1 MKVFKRLKQ
10 LSSLALLLCVAT
22 QVQAADVDLA
32 TAQKMAK
39 SFMTKQVANGRLRA
53 AAASN
58 LKLAKAEA
66 SVFNPKAVDY
76 YIFNADKS
84 YVVVAGD
91 DLAPEILMY
100 GEEGTIDIND
110 IPPAMQWV
118 LNKYKYQIDG
128 IKAGTLKPNNY
139 TPKATTAVAPLV
151 TANWDQSAPYNN
163 QCPTSGSSHALTGCP
178 ATSLAMCY
186 YRWKWPK
193 TYPAVAAIS
202 SYNGIAAAALPER
215 EADWDNIIDEYTG
228 PSNYTSTSAQ
238 KDAVAWLMR
247 YAGQAIPDYM
257 YGTSASGANDPEIY
271 QGVKNMGYTDAQYYM
286 LTEYNY
292 YSGTNSSQYYTDA
305 QWNEWMLTELY
316 AGRPIEYL
324 AYDSGGGGGHAFNVF
339 GCNTSGQ
346 YYVNWGW
353 SGDSNGYCTLHNF
366 TTATGA
372 TGQSGSYVFNYG
384 EAMIIGIEP
393 PAGALGPQIIANP
406 TSLEFEG
413 YAGETYTQTINVKGY
428 NLEENITIAKSGS
441 SVYSVSPTTITP
453 EQAENGVDVTVTYKP
468 TAAGNTTATLTLSSG
483 EAEAQTVTITG
494 VAKPRVPTLVA
505 DPTSLSFVAKLGK
518 TVTKTINLT
527 GVFLTGNVT
536 ATLTDPSGVFSVS
549 PATIAPTSFNGET
562 PLQVAVSFMSNEEA
576 NYTGSLTFASNG
588 AESVTVQLTAMA
600 NDGGTASDP
609 YLDIAK
615 YETIDEAGFSS
626 LNKLYNYTEYP
637 EQDCAWL
644 TVSNYGMMANTATQ
658 KWFTHGGE
666 KKYGTENW
674 SATDVFLG
682 NTAYFSG
689 SGYYANW
696 NEDYQ
701 TFYVTNCSQVKQFA
715 YNSGSTYPLLM
726 DIYECTLNA
735 DGSIV
740 AGTTSIDHK
749 TSTQYGTTEIISS
762 IELNPE
768 KIYKVAI
775 YNDYSRLYEIG
786 FRTPYSSYDKPVA
799 TVATDVT
806 SNSFT
811 ANWST
816 CTGATSYT
824 LRVQPF
830 SVAPLM
836 SETFAGC
843 TASGTQSIASSLN
856 NYCDNAGW
864 TGTQVYQAVG
874 GLRLGT
880 GSATGN
886 IVSPAVDLSTTLGK
900 VYVLLKAKTYTN
912 NNGTSDTNC
921 NLTISCGSASET
933 VTVAGAD
940 EEEFL
945 VALDCTTAANQ
956 NIKIATTTNKKRV
969 VVTGVEIYNG
979 EPATGEAAAPM
990 TFTGITGNSYEVT
1003 GLNPETTYIYDVKA
1017 IYGTDESGWSN
1028 QITVTTLAE
1037 EVDPGITLAELLSTG
1052 VDGEQYTISNDL
1064 AVADVADYVNNAFLT
1079 DGEGNWIMLTAE
1091 DEIFNSLLNMNVIKG
1106 GTLKATL
1113 SGIELNPVLTATAAP
1128 EAGSEV
1134 IPFEV
1139 AAYNLADTFD
1149 PKVNQVIDVTGFWRA
1164 SEGAMRAYSSGGQSM
1179 TLNTSWGASNN
1190 TLVDGK
1196 RYTVRC
1202 AMNIKEAWKVSAG
1215 LMPKDYDYDFQNYL
1229 GYALRLPDTPT
1240 AITTIG
1246 ADGNEIVNVYNVQG
1260 MLLKQNIKAA
1270 DALKELPRGIY
1281 IIGNRKVIV
1290 K

>member
-215 EADWDNIIDEYTG
+215 EADWDTIIDEYTG

-286 LTEYNY
+286 LTEYNG
-292 YSGTNSSQYYTDA
+292 YSNSSQYYTDA

-494 VAKPRVPTLVA
+494 VGKPRVPTLVA
-505 DPTSLSFVAKLGK
+505 DPTTMNFVAKLGK
-518 TVTKTINLT
+518 TVSKTINLT

-549 PATIAPTSFNGET
+549 PATIAPTSFNG
-562 PLQVAVSFMSNEEA
+562 
-576 NYTGSLTFASNG
+576 
-588 AESVTVQLTAMA
+588 
-600 NDGGTASDP
+600 
-609 YLDIAK
+609 
-615 YETIDEAGFSS
+615 
-626 LNKLYNYTEYP
+626 
-637 EQDCAWL
+637 
-644 TVSNYGMMANTATQ
+644 
-658 KWFTHGGE
+658 
-666 KKYGTENW
+666 
-674 SATDVFLG
+674 
-682 NTAYFSG
+682 
-689 SGYYANW
+689 
-696 NEDYQ
+696 
-701 TFYVTNCSQVKQFA
+701 
-715 YNSGSTYPLLM
+715 
-726 DIYECTLNA
+726 
-735 DGSIV
+735 
-740 AGTTSIDHK
+740 
-749 TSTQYGTTEIISS
+749 
-762 IELNPE
+762 
-768 KIYKVAI
+768 
-775 YNDYSRLYEIG
+775 
-786 FRTPYSSYDKPVA
+786 
-799 TVATDVT
+799 
-806 SNSFT
+806 
-811 ANWST
+811 
-816 CTGATSYT
+816 
-824 LRVQPF
+824 
-830 SVAPLM
+830 
-836 SETFAGC
+836 
-843 TASGTQSIASSLN
+843 
-856 NYCDNAGW
+856 
-864 TGTQVYQAVG
+864 
-874 GLRLGT
+874 
-880 GSATGN
+880 
-886 IVSPAVDLSTTLGK
+886 
-900 VYVLLKAKTYTN
+900 
-912 NNGTSDTNC
+912 
-921 NLTISCGSASET
+921 
-933 VTVAGAD
+933 
-940 EEEFL
+940 
-945 VALDCTTAANQ
+945 
-956 NIKIATTTNKKRV
+956 
-969 VVTGVEIYNG
+969 
-979 EPATGEAAAPM
+979 
-990 TFTGITGNSYEVT
+990 
-1003 GLNPETTYIYDVKA
+1003 
-1017 IYGTDESGWSN
+1017 
-1028 QITVTTLAE
+1028 
-1037 EVDPGITLAELLSTG
+1037 
-1052 VDGEQYTISNDL
+1052 
-1064 AVADVADYVNNAFLT
+1064 
-1079 DGEGNWIMLTAE
+1079 
-1091 DEIFNSLLNMNVIKG
+1091 
-1106 GTLKATL
+1106 
-1113 SGIELNPVLTATAAP
+1113 
-1128 EAGSEV
+1128 
-1134 IPFEV
+1134 
-1139 AAYNLADTFD
+1139 
-1149 PKVNQVIDVTGFWRA
+1149 
-1164 SEGAMRAYSSGGQSM
+1164 
-1179 TLNTSWGASNN
+1179 
-1190 TLVDGK
+1190 
-1196 RYTVRC
+1196 
-1202 AMNIKEAWKVSAG
+1202 
-1215 LMPKDYDYDFQNYL
+1215 
-1229 GYALRLPDTPT
+1229 
-1240 AITTIG
+1240 
-1246 ADGNEIVNVYNVQG
+1246 
-1260 MLLKQNIKAA
+1260 
-1270 DALKELPRGIY
+1270 
-1281 IIGNRKVIV
+1281 
-1290 K
+1290 